1 MALGGLIH
9 FAYNHPSAANS
20 SAALAM
26 ITLTGFLDI
35 DVWPWQSGQFRL
47 VQRIFDAID
56 EATRDTARRH
66 SSSRQLST
74 EQRVFG
80 DFLGKASRWTGRS
93 KVSAP
98 IRCILIGRI
107 LIRCLQA

>member
-1 MALGGLIH
+1 
-9 FAYNHPSAANS
+9 
-20 SAALAM
+20 M

-35 DVWPWQSGQFRL
+35 DVWPWQSGQLRL

-93 KVSAP
+93 KASAP
-98 IRCILIGRI
+98 IRCTLIGRN